1 MNVDIIE
8 FIGTVILVTASGALA
23 PGPLF
28 FATLSHGSRTGARGG
43 FIFSVSH
50 TVVEFSLIML
60 FALGLLTV
68 ANEPFVKLVIGISG
82 GIVLIIFGFFQIRNS
97 FLTQQNQYRKKN
109 ESNRH
114 LFFIGLLF
122 TGLNPYF
129 VLWWL
134 TVGAQLIIISLEF
147 ASLLGVVFM
156 YVCHVW
162 MDYAW
167 LTGIAYFSHKGTN
180 VIGKRWYRAL
190 LGVFGGIL
198 IYFGITFLRPALGL

>member
-1 MNVDIIE
+1 MNVDIIG

-28 FATLSHGSRTGARGG
+28 FATVSHGSRTGARGG

-68 ANEPFVKLVIGISG
+68 ASEPSVKVVIGVSG
-82 GIVLIIFGFFQIRNS
+82 GIVLIIFGLFQIRNS
-97 FLTQQNQYRKKN
+97 LQSPQSISQEKTV
-109 ESNRH
+109 SNRH
-114 LFFIGLLF
+114 LFVIGLLF

-147 ASLLGVVFM
+147 ASLWGVVFM

-167 LTGIAYFSHKGTN
+167 LTGIAYFSQKGTH
-180 VIGKRWYRAL
+180 VLGKRWYRVL

-198 IYFGITFLRPALGL
+198 IYFGITFVMPALGK